1 MVIHD
6 DPYPITLIHLDR
18 WTRRP
23 SVVPPQVY
31 DLAGDQFLLH
41 GLGNQVKFLR
51 SAGHAPG
58 KCRNVRRFHGNDPTA
73 ALASVAHVLHVHVFS
88 AAFSARLRGRCKEAR
103 CGRQTGAQTKSISQE
118 ITSVLH
124 GSSSSRHGGPN
135 CPQNSMDIGS
145 KRDARPSN
153 RREVAA
159 VAIPLLGGEE
169 ETQML

>member
-23 SVVPPQVY
+23 PVVPPQVY

-51 SAGHAPG
+51 PAGHAPG
-58 KCRNVRRFHGNDPTA
+58 KCRNVRRFHRDDPTA
-73 ALASVAHVLHVHVFS
+73 PLGSVSHVLHVH
-88 AAFSARLRGRCKEAR
+88 AFSARQRGGCKQAR
-103 CGRQTGAQTKSISQE
+103 WGRQTGSQTKSISQE

-124 GSSSSRHGGPN
+124 GSSSSRVGGPN
-135 CPQNSMDIGS
+135 CPQKTQWTLDRGEIHSQAIDMKS
-145 KRDARPSN
+145 LPWLY
-153 RREVAA
+153 RR
-159 VAIPLLGGEE
+159 
-169 ETQML
+169 

>member
-23 SVVPPQVY
+23 PVVPPQVY

-51 SAGHAPG
+51 PAGHAPG

-124 GSSSSRHGGPN
+124 GSSSSRVGGPN
-135 CPQNSMDIGS
+135 CPQETQWTLD
-145 KRDARPSN
+145 
-153 RREVAA
+153 RREMHGR
-159 VAIPLLGGEE
+159 AIEIKSRPWLRL
-169 ETQML
+169 